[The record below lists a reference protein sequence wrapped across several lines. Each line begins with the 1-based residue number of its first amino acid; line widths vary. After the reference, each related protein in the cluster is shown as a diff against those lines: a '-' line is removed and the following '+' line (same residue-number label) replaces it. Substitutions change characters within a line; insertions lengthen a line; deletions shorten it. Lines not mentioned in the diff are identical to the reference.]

1 MIEHLSFSQY
11 NSYVQCSRSWYLGRV
26 VGAPP
31 RPGWFTVVGSTVHEA
46 IESLLENT
54 AWQGFNP
61 DVTAIFYRRV
71 REARL
76 IEPDTEQWLA
86 GGPQADPTVKE
97 KALQLALDCYEK
109 AGEFLQDIDVW
120 EVEYDASG
128 RLPGLEVP
136 LKAYVDII
144 GEHKKHGP
152 TIVDWKTGANKPKD
166 NFQLETYAAL
176 LADTKFAKQD
186 LRGSLQVGLW
196 AMLAPKASV
205 ARPIDLSNVDPAEV
219 GAKYQA
225 VYEQMKNKIYK
236 TNAGFGCN
244 FCFQQDNCLL
254 TSGPTERAKF
264 YDRAGDDGFPF

>member
-1 MIEHLSFSQY
+1 M
-11 NSYVQCSRSWYLGRV
+11 GRV
-26 VGAPP
+26 VGAPQ

-54 AWQGFNP
+54 AWHGFNP

-76 IEPDTEQWLA
+76 IEPDIEQWLA

-152 TIVDWKTGANKPKD
+152 AIVDWKTGANKPKD
-166 NFQLETYAAL
+166 NFQLETYRRIS
-176 LADTKFAKQD
+176 F
-186 LRGSLQVGLW
+186 RRYG
-196 AMLAPKASV
+196 
-205 ARPIDLSNVDPAEV
+205 ARLCC
-219 GAKYQA
+219 GQ
-225 VYEQMKNKIYK
+225 
-236 TNAGFGCN
+236 
-244 FCFQQDNCLL
+244 
-254 TSGPTERAKF
+254 
-264 YDRAGDDGFPF
+264 